1 MYRRA
6 ASCPPDQKDT
16 PARQL
21 RRSPDLTPLGG
32 AVPSNVSEWAN
43 APSID
48 QQNTHDPTMTR
59 GRPEPTGRRLNHAGC
74 QVQELTEMTIGRT
87 DDPENPLKPVALEAA
102 GLF

>member
-32 AVPSNVSEWAN
+32 AVPSNRSNRSSRWRN
-43 APSID
+43 LSSQP
-48 QQNTHDPTMTR
+48 NTRSMVLNRSLKIAASKNGLRPRLADRRFLGFGLMFGTM
-59 GRPEPTGRRLNHAGC
+59 PRLKIAFRLRE
-74 QVQELTEMTIGRT
+74 QS
-87 DDPENPLKPVALEAA
+87 
-102 GLF
+102 